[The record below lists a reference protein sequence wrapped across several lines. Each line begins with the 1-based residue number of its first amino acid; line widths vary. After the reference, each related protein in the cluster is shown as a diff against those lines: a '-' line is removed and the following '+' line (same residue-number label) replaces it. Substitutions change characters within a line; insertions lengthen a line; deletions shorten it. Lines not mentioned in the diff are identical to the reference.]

1 MAVALVDTTVLYA
14 AANRSAQRHETA
26 TAIVQ
31 GTDRGELPQLTVPD
45 PMLIETM
52 NGLTRDIGHETAVD
66 FLNRLRIGSQFELR
80 REPTAVWQTGI
91 ELFEEVDRLSLADGL
106 LVAAARHHGIA
117 YLYSFD
123 DDFDGIDGLT
133 RLSSAT
139 DPFTP
144 S

>member
-1 MAVALVDTTVLYA
+1 MLYA
-14 AANRSAQRHETA
+14 AANRSAQRYETA
-26 TAIVQ
+26 TAIVR
-31 GTDRGELPQLTVPD
+31 GADRGELPQLGVPD
-45 PMLIETM
+45 PILIETM
-52 NGLTRDIGHETAVD
+52 NGLTRGVGHETAVD

-91 ELFEEVDRLSLADGL
+91 ELFERIDRLSLADGL
-106 LVAAARHHGIA
+106 LVAAVRHHEIA
-117 YLYSFD
+117 YLYAFD

-139 DPFTP
+139 DPFSP